1 MAIFHEMITNQE
13 KSKNKKM
20 ETWDL
25 KIKVMQVK
33 HFLEIWILPD
43 TKKKPV
49 MLLVDFIQY

>member
-1 MAIFHEMITNQE
+1 
-13 KSKNKKM
+13 M